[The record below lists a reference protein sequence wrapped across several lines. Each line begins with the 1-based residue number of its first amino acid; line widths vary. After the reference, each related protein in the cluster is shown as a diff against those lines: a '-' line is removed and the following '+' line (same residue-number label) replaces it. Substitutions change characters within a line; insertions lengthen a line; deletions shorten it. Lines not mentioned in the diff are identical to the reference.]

1 MPDYGSGGIYE
12 VQMDGPFSGG
22 GRTAEIISQ
31 IVILKDSWKGA
42 TSPYSQKI
50 EIPNASVNS
59 KVEIQLDAEQLERLS
74 QQRFT
79 MAVGNSGGEFTV
91 YAVGD
96 KPRLDIDL
104 QISLTDVLNVGSET
118 REIYGNAI
126 STHNPR
132 SDYLQK
138 DPSMADF
145 IQNMPTEE
153 IEKIK
158 EIEEKADG
166 ALPKKGGSMEGKI
179 DMVNNPISNL
189 ADPVSEDQAAN
200 KKYVDA
206 AKDETKQYIDNK
218 IKPFTCV
225 LTSNGWVGDKAPYKQ
240 TIGIEG
246 ILGTDRPHYGPVYS
260 ESTETALAEREAF
273 AMVDDLDTADGSVT
287 FTCFEDN
294 PEVNLTIQM
303 EVHR

>member
-42 TSPYSQKI
+42 TSPYSQKVV
-50 EIPNASVNS
+50 IPNASVNS
-59 KVEIQLDAEQLERLS
+59 KVDIQFYPEDLDELS
-74 QQRFT
+74 QYNFSLV
-79 MAVGNSGGEFTV
+79 VGNLGGEFTA

-96 KPRLDIDL
+96 KPVSDIEL
-104 QISLTDVLNVGSET
+104 QISLSDVLNVGSET
-118 REIYGNAI
+118 RGIFGNTI
-126 STHNPR
+126 STNKPR
-132 SDYLQK
+132 ADYLQN
-138 DPSMADF
+138 DPNKADY
-145 IQNMPTEE
+145 ILNRPTEE

-158 EIEEKADG
+158 KTADG
-166 ALPKKGGSMEGKI
+166 AIQKNGDTMEGELN
-179 DMVNNPISNL
+179 MGSHHISKV
-189 ADPVSEDQAAN
+189 ADPVEDDHAVN
-200 KKYVDA
+200 KKYHDDGLKNLKEYTDDKV
-206 AKDETKQYIDNK
+206 KS
-218 IKPFTCV
+218 FGCV
-225 LTSNGWVGDKAPYKQ
+225 LTANGWIGDSAPYKQ
-240 TIGIEG
+240 TVDIEG

-260 ESTETALAEREAF
+260 ESTETAFAEREAF

-287 FTCFEDN
+287 FTCFEDK